1 VLLTGCPPPREM
13 PRKSSTARGAAA
25 QGPAGPTPVP
35 GPRLKAVNPNPCP
48 ATAVAQGP
56 KVPDDATPATTEAL
70 EHLHVSAAS
79 DGDPPEEPLPPE
91 PEAPPPS
98 QPPVEASSSG
108 RAAVGRSR
116 EQEAVMKLHDL
127 AAVAG
132 EDVELTQEEVRA
144 NDQRQ
149 EDEVTRCSFSL

>member
-1 VLLTGCPPPREM
+1 
-13 PRKSSTARGAAA
+13 
-25 QGPAGPTPVP
+25 
-35 GPRLKAVNPNPCP
+35 
-48 ATAVAQGP
+48 
-56 KVPDDATPATTEAL
+56 VPDDATPATTEAL